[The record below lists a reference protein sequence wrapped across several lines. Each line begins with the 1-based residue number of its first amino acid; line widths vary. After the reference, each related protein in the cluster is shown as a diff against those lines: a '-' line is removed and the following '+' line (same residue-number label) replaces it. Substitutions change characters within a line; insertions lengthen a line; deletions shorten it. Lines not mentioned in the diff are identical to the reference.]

1 MTAIQEL
8 TPTTHPAVWALLA
21 LGDDAPERLWVRGNA
36 DALTARQAVALTGCR
51 ASTAYGEH
59 VGGELAADLA
69 KTHTIVTGGAYGID
83 AQAAYATLN
92 SSGTGVIVAAGGVNR
107 VHPQGHRELAA
118 RIIETGGAIVSEV
131 EPDEA
136 PNRYRF
142 ARRQRLVAALSAGSV
157 IVEAGWRSGSLSV
170 ATWARELGRPV
181 GALPGP
187 LTSVTSSGT
196 HQLIRGGATLITSAD
211 DVRQMLV

>member
-36 DALTARQAVALTGCR
+36 DALTARQAVAVTGAR
-51 ASTAYGEH
+51 ACTSYGSH

-83 AQAAYATLN
+83 EQAAYATLN
-92 SSGTGVIVAAGGVNR
+92 SGGTGVIVPAGGVDR

-118 RIIETGGAIVSEV
+118 RIIQTGGAIVSEA
-131 EPDEA
+131 EPNEA
-136 PNRYRF
+136 PSRYRF
-142 ARRQRLVAALSAGSV
+142 ARRQRLVAALSAASV
-157 IVEAGWRSGSLSV
+157 IVEAGARSGSLSV
-170 ATWARELGRPV
+170 ATWARELGREV
-181 GALPGP
+181 GAMPGP
-187 LTSVTSSGT
+187 LTSVTTQGT
-196 HQLIRGGATLITSAD
+196 HALIRGGAQLITSAD
-211 DVRQMLV
+211 DVRQMLA

>member
-8 TPTTHPAVWALLA
+8 TPTTHPELWALLA
-21 LGDDAPERLWVRGNA
+21 LGDDAPERLWVRGDV
-36 DALTARQAVALTGCR
+36 DALTARQAVAVTGCR

-59 VGGELAADLA
+59 VAGELAADLA

-92 SSGTGVIVAAGGVNR
+92 SSGAGVIVAAGGVDR
-107 VHPQGHRELAA
+107 VHPQGHRELVA

-131 EPDEA
+131 EPTE
-136 PNRYRF
+136 PPSRYRF
-142 ARRQRLVAALSAGSV
+142 IRRQRLVAALSAGSV
-157 IVEAGWRSGSLSV
+157 IAEAGWRSGSLAV
-170 ATWARELGRPV
+170 ATWSRELARPV
-181 GALPGP
+181 GAVPGP
-187 LTSVTSSGT
+187 LTSVCSSGT